1 MIDLMCS
8 DTGCPVSGPRLIVC
22 SEKYKSESQW
32 CWFASTWTFL
42 FFLSDYVSFDENLY
56 IHTNSVSFKL

>member
-8 DTGCPVSGPRLIVC
+8 DTGSPSQGPRLVC

-32 CWFASTWTFL
+32 RWFAGTWTFL
-42 FFLSDYVSFDENLY
+42 FLLSDYVSFDENLY
-56 IHTNSVSFKL
+56 IHTNSISFKL